1 MELKNI
7 SKTFCAAPFVHMFVA
22 KGEQRICCQTT
33 EYIPTNSL
41 TELDLE
47 KRWQSDYY
55 KTIRQQFLDGEEPA
69 ICTSCFTTEKHNG
82 ISDRM
87 NYNARYQD
95 ILLETNVETGNKYNS
110 PIDLELRPGNL
121 CNLKCRMCVPQS
133 SSQLEKE
140 QSQHPE
146 LFRGYGAVIEAEEIY
161 SEKNL
166 NFLLKNIDK
175 GQHIKF
181 LGGEPTIMPEVSDI
195 LDRLIKTNNTNVPIH
210 ITTNCTNTT
219 EQFMDKIKQFT
230 RISFNYSVDG
240 TGKVVE
246 YIRNPVKFKTIE
258 KNMKL
263 YHKMAMDRGNISF
276 AFQAY
281 NLFNLYDTIKWAAD
295 LGIRVRPEIVESP
308 RWCSV
313 FSIPKKIRD
322 AELDR
327 TKQLMLND
335 ERYAEWIK
343 HSLSNIIPT
352 IDRIL
357 EDDREYPVK
366 YLAEMTKKF
375 DIARTQ
381 HIKDFIPEVWKIV
394 KEEYA
399 VI

>member
-1 MELKNI
+1 
-7 SKTFCAAPFVHMFVA
+7 V
-22 KGEQRICCQTT
+22 
-33 EYIPTNSL
+33 
-41 TELDLE
+41 
-47 KRWQSDYY
+47 
-55 KTIRQQFLDGEEPA
+55 
-69 ICTSCFTTEKHNG
+69 
-82 ISDRM
+82 
-87 NYNARYQD
+87 
-95 ILLETNVETGNKYNS
+95 
-110 PIDLELRPGNL
+110 
-121 CNLKCRMCVPQS
+121 
-133 SSQLEKE
+133 
-140 QSQHPE
+140 
-146 LFRGYGAVIEAEEIY
+146 
-161 SEKNL
+161 
-166 NFLLKNIDK
+166 DK
-175 GQHIKF
+175 GNHIKF

-195 LDRLIKTNNTNVPIH
+195 LDNLIENDKSHINVM
-210 ITTNCTNTT
+210 ITTNCTNSIKSFT
-219 EQFMDKIKQFT
+219 DKLNKFSNL
-230 RISFNYSVDG
+230 SFNYSVDG
-240 TGKVVE
+240 TDKVVE

-263 YHKMAMDRGNISF
+263 YHNMTTGRDNISF

-295 LGIRVRPEIVESP
+295 LGIRVHPELVESP

-335 ERYAEWIK
+335 EKYAEWIK

-366 YLAEMTKKF
+366 NLAEMTKKF

-394 KEEYA
+394 KEEYD